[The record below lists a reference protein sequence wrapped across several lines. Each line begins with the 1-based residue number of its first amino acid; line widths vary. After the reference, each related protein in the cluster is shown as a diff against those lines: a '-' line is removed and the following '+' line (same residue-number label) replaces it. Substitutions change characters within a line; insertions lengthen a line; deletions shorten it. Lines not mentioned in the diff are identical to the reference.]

1 MLKWLRNR
9 ENGIKTRPSGTNFQ
23 PQFDYSHYHLLDTR
37 IDEDDIVQRMISYTP
52 DYQYL
57 VAAWS
62 NFSTQDS
69 LTVWN
74 TGKVSIL
81 FNSWESFKEVVNDL
95 VVFAAK
101 VGRLFMMV
109 DVSMMPNAKVGRN
122 DHRENAPHFKD
133 KNYSSTSTL
142 NVNIKVD
149 SVDRFFQ

>member
-9 ENGIKTRPSGTNFQ
+9 ENGIKRRSIEIDNLQ

-69 LTVWN
+69 LTVWD
-74 TGKVSIL
+74 TGKVSISL
-81 FNSWESFKEVVNDL
+81 KSLKSL
-95 VVFAAK
+95 
-101 VGRLFMMV
+101 R
-109 DVSMMPNAKVGRN
+109 R
-122 DHRENAPHFKD
+122 
-133 KNYSSTSTL
+133 
-142 NVNIKVD
+142 
-149 SVDRFFQ
+149 

>member
-9 ENGIKTRPSGTNFQ
+9 ENGIKTRPSGTNNFQ

-69 LTVWN
+69 LTIWN
-74 TGKVSIL
+74 TGKVSISFSSL
-81 FNSWESFKEVVNDL
+81 KFFNKGGSK
-95 VVFAAK
+95 
-101 VGRLFMMV
+101 
-109 DVSMMPNAKVGRN
+109 
-122 DHRENAPHFKD
+122 
-133 KNYSSTSTL
+133 
-142 NVNIKVD
+142 
-149 SVDRFFQ
+149 

>member
-9 ENGIKTRPSGTNFQ
+9 ENGIKIKPIEIDNFKA
-23 PQFDYSHYHLLDTR
+23 QFDYSHYHLLDTR

-74 TGKVSIL
+74 TGKVSIS
-81 FNSWESFKEVVNDL
+81 FNSLKSFEEVANDFSRLPDGYRLYES
-95 VVFAAK
+95 
-101 VGRLFMMV
+101 
-109 DVSMMPNAKVGRN
+109 
-122 DHRENAPHFKD
+122 
-133 KNYSSTSTL
+133 
-142 NVNIKVD
+142 
-149 SVDRFFQ
+149 